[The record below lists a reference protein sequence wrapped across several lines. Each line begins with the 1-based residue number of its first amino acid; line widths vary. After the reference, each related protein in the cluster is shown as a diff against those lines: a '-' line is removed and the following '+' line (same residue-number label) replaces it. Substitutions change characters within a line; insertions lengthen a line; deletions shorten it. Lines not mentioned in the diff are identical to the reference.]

1 MQVSEFMTTDVI
13 SCNEDST
20 VEEVAKHMCEKGF
33 SVMPVVNAGGEIVGI
48 LTESDF
54 VGRDAD
60 IPHALASIKML
71 FGQNFYFS
79 DIENIYKE
87 SKTKKLSEVMSTNVK
102 TVRPDQTLSDV
113 VSLMSH
119 SGLKR
124 IPVVDE
130 SKKLVGMV
138 TRKDLLRA
146 YSNLK

>member
-1 MQVSEFMTTDVI
+1 MQVSEFMTKGVV
-13 SCNEDST
+13 SCNEDCT
-20 VEEVAKHMCEKGF
+20 VEEVAKLMCDNGF
-33 SVMPVVNAGGEIVGI
+33 SVMPVVNSNEEIVGI

-79 DIENIYKE
+79 DIEDIYKE
-87 SKTKKLSEVMSTNVK
+87 SKTKKLSDVMSTNVK
-102 TVRPDQTLSDV
+102 TVKSDQTLSDV

-124 IPVVDE
+124 VPVVEDN
-130 SKKLVGMV
+130 KLVGMV
-138 TRKDLLRA
+138 TRKDLIRA

>member
-1 MQVSEFMTTDVI
+1 MQVSEFMTTGVV
-13 SCNEDST
+13 SCSEDCT
-20 VEEVAKHMCEKGF
+20 VEEVAKLMCERGF
-33 SVMPVVNAGGEIVGI
+33 SVMPVVNSEKEIVGI

-87 SKTKKLSEVMSTNVK
+87 SKTKKISEVMSNNVK
-102 TVRPDQTLSDV
+102 TVTADQSLSDV

-124 IPVVDE
+124 IPVVE
-130 SKKLVGMV
+130 GQKLVGMV